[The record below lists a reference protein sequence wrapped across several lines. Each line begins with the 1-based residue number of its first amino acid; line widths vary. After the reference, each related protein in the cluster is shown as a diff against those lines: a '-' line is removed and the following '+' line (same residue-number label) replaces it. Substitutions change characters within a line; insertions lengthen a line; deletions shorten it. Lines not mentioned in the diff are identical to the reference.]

1 MASEVH
7 IRSIATGRYLSAD
20 REWST
25 RHVGA
30 RNFQSA
36 AEARDWCIQE
46 RLANVEIVFVR
57 DALVC
62 MRVPVTEDA

>member
-7 IRSIATGRYLSAD
+7 IRSTATGRYLSGD
-20 REWST
+20 RGWSA
-25 RHVGA
+25 RHCEA
-30 RNFQSA
+30 RNFHNA

-62 MRVPVTEDA
+62 MRVPVTEDS